1 MEAIGAFDAKTRF
14 SELLERVA
22 KGESF
27 RITRHG
33 HPIARLS
40 PDPPRDT
47 ERARRAVARLAS
59 LRGLLEGATLDQLLL
74 DKHEG
79 HRL

>member
-33 HPIARLS
+33 HPVARLS

-47 ERARRAVARLAS
+47 ERARRAVARLAP
-59 LRGLLEGATLDQLLL
+59 LRGVLRSATIDEISL

-79 HRL
+79 HRF